1 MCTAWVDVCSQGCVL
16 VFRRV
21 GLAGRVTKFFQ
32 KAPVAVLQERG
43 VVNEAGQ
50 VMVDSGLVYF
60 STEATQLLL
69 NVAQVCACGV
79 PSVAMSQHA
88 VTLVLLVP
96 CRTESGARGMHVPR
110 C

>member
-1 MCTAWVDVCSQGCVL
+1 

-21 GLAGRVTKFFQ
+21 GLAGRVTTFFQ
-32 KAPVAVLQERG
+32 KAAVAVLQERG

-50 VMVDSGLVYF
+50 VMVDSGLVYL

-69 NVAQVCACGV
+69 KVAQVCACGV
-79 PSVAMSQHA
+79 ATVAMSQHA

-96 CRTESGARGMHVPR
+96 CRAEPGARGMHVPR

>member
-1 MCTAWVDVCSQGCVL
+1 M
-16 VFRRV
+16 
-21 GLAGRVTKFFQ
+21 
-32 KAPVAVLQERG
+32 AVLQERG

-50 VMVDSGLVYF
+50 VMVDSGLVYL

-69 NVAQVCACGV
+69 KVAQVRACGV

-88 VTLVLLVP
+88 VTLVLWVL
-96 CRTESGARGMHVPR
+96 CRAEPGARGMHVPR